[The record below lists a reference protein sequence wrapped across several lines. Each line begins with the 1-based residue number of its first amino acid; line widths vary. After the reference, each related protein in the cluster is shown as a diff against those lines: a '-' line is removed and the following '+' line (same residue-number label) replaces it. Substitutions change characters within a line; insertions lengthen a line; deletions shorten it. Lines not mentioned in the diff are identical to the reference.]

1 MSYDWQMAKS
11 KDGSKYDLAIGEPV
25 VLQQAMAKRNMYK
38 GLGGKFSP
46 AYPCMEGDQELLDE
60 LRVLHPFHKDEIVI
74 ANGAKQAL
82 LASMFALKTV
92 LNLKKVFCC
101 QPYWPSY
108 PTLAAHAGLEFTTK
122 LGPDAIG
129 FNTSPNNPDGR
140 CGDYGM
146 VWDAVYAHR
155 MYNYRP
161 DDHDPGRIVSIHSA
175 AKLLGMSGSRVGWAV
190 VRLPEVAQLMRQY
203 IESTTSGVATV
214 SQKMTARVLKN
225 MRENPDLAEEVWDEV
240 EASLQRNRQAI
251 VNALYPWFSD
261 INYPPRG
268 MFTWIR
274 MSEPEWFSGHLAKAS
289 VRVVSGEACGAKGP
303 GWYRIS
309 NGQDCQI
316 TEEAMLALS
325 AQLFSDT
332 PDDWD
337 EYGGR

>member
-11 KDGSKYDLAIGEPV
+11 KDDSKYDLAIGEPV
-25 VLQQAMAKRNMYK
+25 VLQQAMRRHHMYK

-60 LRVLHPFHKDEIVI
+60 LRDLYPQGEIVI

-82 LASMFALKTV
+82 LASMYALKKY
-92 LNLKKVFCC
+92 LNLKMVYCEP
-101 QPYWPSY
+101 PYWPSY
-108 PTLAAHAGLEFTTK
+108 PTLAAHSGLEFTTIRNAS
-122 LGPDAIG
+122 AIG
-129 FNTSPNNPDGR
+129 CNTTPNNPDGR
-140 CGDYGM
+140 HSDYGM
-146 VWDAVYAHR
+146 VWDAVYAHP
-155 MYNYRP
+155 MYGYFP
-161 DDHDPGRIVSIHSA
+161 HETPGHIVSIHSA
-175 AKLLGMSGSRVGWAV
+175 AKLLGMSSARVGWAV
-190 VRLPEVAQLMRQY
+190 CAIPEIAQLMRQY
-203 IESTTSGVATV
+203 VESTTSGVSTIT
-214 SQKMTARVLKN
+214 QKMTARVLKN
-225 MRENPDLAEEVWDEV
+225 MRENPDLVDEV
-240 EASLQRNRQAI
+240 HAEVKRDIKQNRQVI

-261 INYPPRG
+261 INYPAAG

-274 MSEPEWFSGHLAKAS
+274 FSEADWFKGHLSKAS
-289 VRVVSGEACGAKGP
+289 VRAVSGEACGAKGP

-309 NGQDCQI
+309 NAQDCQI